1 MKRRPVDD
9 RGPIL
14 EFLQQGRWFGALE
27 PALQQLIVQRSIVV
41 RFEPGDYLIEE
52 GSPPKGLYA
61 VLEGRIRATR
71 RLAAGRD
78 APVHVGGRGFWC
90 GDYATLAGQP
100 TIGSTIAD
108 TRVRALFLSA
118 AGFERIVDEEPR
130 YYRAF
135 MALLLERYARVFG
148 SVAELHGLPSEERL
162 RRRLERI
169 AALWRDDLPTRG
181 PVDIPLSQVEL
192 AGMVGLS
199 RQRLSTLL
207 GRLEAQGLIEVGFRN
222 IRVIA

>member
-1 MKRRPVDD
+1 MDD

-130 YYRAF
+130 HYRAF

>member
-1 MKRRPVDD
+1 MDD

-14 EFLQQGRWFGALE
+14 EFLQQGRWFGALD

-41 RFEPGDYLIEE
+41 RFEPGAHLIEE

-61 VLEGRIRATR
+61 VLEGRVRATR
-71 RLAAGRD
+71 RLMTGRD

-118 AGFERIVDEEPR
+118 AEFERIVDEEPR

-162 RRRLERI
+162 RRRLESI
-169 AALWRDDLPTRG
+169 AAVWRDDLPTNG
-181 PVDIPLSQVEL
+181 PVDIRLSQVEL
-192 AGMVGLS
+192 ASMVGLS

-207 GRLEAQGLIEVGFRN
+207 GRLEAQGLIEVGFRS
-222 IRVIA
+222 IRVRG

>member
-1 MKRRPVDD
+1 VDD

-14 EFLQQGRWFGALE
+14 EFLQQGRWFGALD

-61 VLEGRIRATR
+61 VLEGRVRATR

-108 TRVRALFLSA
+108 ARVRALFLSA
-118 AGFERIVDEEPR
+118 AEFERIVDEEPR
-130 YYRAF
+130 SYRAF

-162 RRRLERI
+162 RRRLESI
-169 AALWRDDLPTRG
+169 AAVWRDDLPTNG
-181 PVDIPLSQVEL
+181 PVDIRLSQVEL
-192 AGMVGLS
+192 ASMVGLS

-207 GRLEAQGLIEVGFRN
+207 GRLEAQGLIEVGFRS
-222 IRVIA
+222 IRVRG

>member
-1 MKRRPVDD
+1 MDD

-14 EFLQQGRWFGALE
+14 EFLQQGRWFGTLD

-61 VLEGRIRATR
+61 VLEGRVRATR
-71 RLAAGRD
+71 RLADGRD
-78 APVHVGGRGFWC
+78 APIHVGGRGFWC
-90 GDYATLAGQP
+90 GDYATIADQP

-108 TRVRALFLSA
+108 TRVHTLFLSA
-118 AGFERIVDEEPR
+118 AEFERIVDEEPR

-162 RRRLERI
+162 RRRLESI
-169 AALWRDDLPTRG
+169 AAFWRDDLPTSG
-181 PVDIPLSQVEL
+181 PVDIPLSQIEL
-192 AGMVGLS
+192 ASMVGLS

>member
-1 MKRRPVDD
+1 MDD
-9 RGPIL
+9 RGTIL
-14 EFLQQGRWFGALE
+14 EFLQQGHWFGALD
-27 PALQQLIVQRSIVV
+27 PVLQQLIVQRSIVV
-41 RFEPGDYLIEE
+41 RFEPGAHLIEE

-61 VLEGRIRATR
+61 VLEGRVRATR

-108 TRVRALFLSA
+108 TRVRALFLSVA
-118 AGFERIVDEEPR
+118 EFERIIDEEPR

-162 RRRLERI
+162 RRRLESI
-169 AALWRDDLPTRG
+169 ADFWRDGAPAGT
-181 PVDIPLSQVEL
+181 PIDIPISQAEL
-192 AGMVGLS
+192 ASMVGLS

-207 GRLEAQGLIEVGFRN
+207 GRLAAQGLIEVGFRN
-222 IRVIA
+222 VRVVA

>member
-1 MKRRPVDD
+1 M
-9 RGPIL
+9 
-14 EFLQQGRWFGALE
+14 
-27 PALQQLIVQRSIVV
+27 
-41 RFEPGDYLIEE
+41 
-52 GSPPKGLYA
+52 
-61 VLEGRIRATR
+61 
-71 RLAAGRD
+71 
-78 APVHVGGRGFWC
+78 
-90 GDYATLAGQP
+90 
-100 TIGSTIAD
+100 IAD

-118 AGFERIVDEEPR
+118 AEFERIIDAEPR

-162 RRRLERI
+162 RRRLESI
-169 AALWRDDLPTRG
+169 AAFWRDGLPTAG

-192 AGMVGLS
+192 ASMVGLS

-207 GRLEAQGLIEVGFRN
+207 GRLEAQGLIEVGFRK

>member
-1 MKRRPVDD
+1 MDD

-14 EFLQQGRWFGALE
+14 EFLQQGRWFGTLD

-61 VLEGRIRATR
+61 VLEGRVRATR
-71 RLAAGRD
+71 RLADGRD
-78 APVHVGGRGFWC
+78 APIHVGGRGFWC
-90 GDYATLAGQP
+90 GDYATIADQP

-108 TRVRALFLSA
+108 TRVHTLFLSA
-118 AGFERIVDEEPR
+118 AEFERIVDEEPR

-162 RRRLERI
+162 RRRLESM
-169 AALWRDDLPTRG
+169 AAFWRDGLPTSG
-181 PVDIPLSQVEL
+181 PVDIPLSQIEL
-192 AGMVGLS
+192 ASMVGLS

-207 GRLEAQGLIEVGFRN
+207 GRLEGQGLIEVGFRN